1 MLLSFCIL
9 KNSLF
14 YENEVYP
21 YSTKEKEKEIKK
33 QKFSEEMSKSHGM
46 NKNEKTL

>member
-14 YENEVYP
+14 YENEAYP
-21 YSTKEKEKEIKK
+21 YSTKEKEREIKK
-33 QKFSEEMSKSHGM
+33 KFSEEMSKSHGM